1 MSVERGRA
9 PVITKRDGSTEPF
22 SSSKLR
28 RCVEA
33 LLRGAGFD
41 PHLATPL
48 SKAVALH
55 IERCGD
61 EAPLTTSY
69 VFDCVH
75 AVLSQT
81 GLGDAADG
89 FRAHRGERRRSR
101 ERISVCGEIGGS
113 GSAVPWDKAV
123 LIASLKGKYGLR
135 HAVSR
140 YLASEIE
147 RKIIDL
153 DYQDVSRELIAAVT
167 CNELSA
173 WGLLGDSFA
182 DPCGAG
188 AGRRENAPQSE
199 ED

>member
-1 MSVERGRA
+1 MSVERGHK
-9 PVITKRDGSTEPF
+9 PVITKRDGSSEPF
-22 SSSKLR
+22 SSAKLR

-55 IERCGD
+55 IERCDD

-69 VFDCVH
+69 LFDCVH

-81 GLGDAADG
+81 GLRDAADG
-89 FRAHRGERRRSR
+89 FQAHRDGRRRSR
-101 ERISVCGEIGGS
+101 DRMTVADELGGT
-113 GSAVPWDKAV
+113 GAAVRWDKACV
-123 LIASLKGKYGLR
+123 IASLKGKYGLR
-135 HAVSR
+135 QAVSR

-147 RKIIDL
+147 RKVIGL
-153 DYQDVSRELIAAVT
+153 DYQNVSRELVAALT
-167 CNELSA
+167 RNELSA

-188 AGRRENAPQSE
+188 AGRRANAPQSE